1 MLYIR
6 FSVGVGV
13 SDGPFS
19 RLYHIFGKE
28 NRRPRTSLNISE
40 HPRTSLNISG
50 TSFNIIQHDGETFNI
65 SFLVAYIGGAGYNYP
80 AGIDLGYND
89 LREKYMKKHSLLIL
103 SILLLLGF
111 FLTLWYGDH
120 LFNHLFILVL
130 PLYVILFV
138 AFITLLVISIRRIV
152 KQKEY
157 SCFIVIAV
165 LALIF
170 VLAAFFPF
178 RNARVRYELNR
189 FETDRLEIVEMIK
202 HNQLQPKDEIGNVV
216 LPAGY
221 GRLSSD
227 GEVFIY
233 QNDENGQ
240 VIGFWVFRGMLSG
253 SFQLIYSSGGE
264 DLIWANESGHPIT
277 KIEKLKENWYYV
289 ETD

>member
-1 MLYIR
+1 ME
-6 FSVGVGV
+6 
-13 SDGPFS
+13 
-19 RLYHIFGKE
+19 RLL
-28 NRRPRTSLNISE
+28 TSL
-40 HPRTSLNISG
+40 
-50 TSFNIIQHDGETFNI
+50 
-65 SFLVAYIGGAGYNYP
+65 FLVAYIGGAWYIYP
-80 AGIDLGYND
+80 AGSDLGYND
-89 LREKYMKKHSLLIL
+89 LREKHMKKHSLLIL

-277 KIEKLKENWYYV
+277 KIEKLKGNWYYV